1 MQLDFFQTLTI
12 INSIVLAFLPLVFFR
27 RQKLQEIKFK
37 EIMEL
42 NIKTHDITKR
52 ADKSLGNREV
62 MDNRDYN
69 RLDYL
74 ISRYK
79 KHSIKLSNEI
89 ETYKQLWTEAMEKNK
104 SKKVSKETTDKI
116 IEILLKKSEII
127 RELVDNLLK

>member
-1 MQLDFFQTLTI
+1 MIL
-12 INSIVLAFLPLVFFR
+12 SLVFFR

-52 ADKSLGNREV
+52 ADKSLKHMEI
-62 MDNRDYN
+62 MAIKDFD

-79 KHSIKLSNEI
+79 KHSVKLSDKI
-89 ETYKQLWTEAMEKNK
+89 DSYRQLWDKLIEENK
-104 SKKVSKETTDKI
+104 VGKMNKKVANSFNKD
-116 IEILLKKSEII
+116 LLKKSEEI
-127 RELVDNLLK
+127 RELADKLLN